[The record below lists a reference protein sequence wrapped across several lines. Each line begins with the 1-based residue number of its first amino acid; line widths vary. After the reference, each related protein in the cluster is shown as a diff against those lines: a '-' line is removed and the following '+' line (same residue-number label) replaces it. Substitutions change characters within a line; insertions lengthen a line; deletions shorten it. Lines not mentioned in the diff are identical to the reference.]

1 MFTDPLTNL
10 DSFGVE
16 PGMKIADMGAG
27 SGFYSIEAA
36 KRVGETGKVY
46 AIEVQKEV
54 LARIKNEAEKSGVSN
69 IEYIWGD
76 IEVPNGTRM
85 GNRIVDAVLLSNT
98 LFQVED
104 KKGTLMEAF
113 RVLKPKGR
121 ILLVDWTDSFG
132 GMGPAQNMV
141 VTKEKARKLLEECGF
156 VFVKEFDP
164 GDHHYALVM
173 KKQ

>member
-1 MFTDPLTNL
+1 MFTDPVSNL
-10 DSFGVE
+10 DSFGIE

-27 SGFYSIEAA
+27 SGFYSIEAS
-36 KRVGETGKVY
+36 KRVGDTGRVY
-46 AIEVQKEV
+46 AIEVQKEI
-54 LARIKNEAEKSGVSN
+54 LAKIKNDAEKLGITN

-76 IEVPNGTRM
+76 IEAPNGTKI
-85 GNRIVDAVLLSNT
+85 GNNVVDAIFLSNT

-104 KKGTLMEAF
+104 KKGVVHEA
-113 RVLKPKGR
+113 RRILKPRGK
-121 ILLVDWTDSFG
+121 ILILDWADSFG
-132 GMGPAQNMV
+132 GMGPSQNMLV
-141 VTKEKARKLLEECGF
+141 PKEDVRKMFEESGF